1 MPSSKVFTGTGRS
14 QEDFERIVTSRI
26 IAIVRLSD
34 EASLVQVAEALARGG
49 VECLEFTSGTPG
61 FLDAIAESR
70 RVIGERALIGAGTV
84 VSEDQARECVAAGAQ
99 FVVSPGLFQPVVDAA
114 LDLDVV
120 SIPGAMTPTEIIQA
134 WEWGAH
140 AVKVFPVRQL
150 GPQYIRD
157 VRGPVPHIP
166 LVAVGGVDAS
176 NAAEYLQAGAIAVG
190 VGGRLVDKD
199 LVRNRDWPGLQQQA
213 QLLVDAV
220 SATGA

>member
-14 QEDFERIVTSRI
+14 QENFERIVTSRI

-99 FVVSPGLFQPVVDAA
+99 FVVSPGLFRPVVDAA

-150 GPQYIRD
+150 GTPIHPGCPRPGTAHST
-157 VRGPVPHIP
+157 RGGGWRRCVKRSGVPPSRRHRRRR
-166 LVAVGGVDAS
+166 G
-176 NAAEYLQAGAIAVG
+176 
-190 VGGRLVDKD
+190 
-199 LVRNRDWPGLQQQA
+199 WPA
-213 QLLVDAV
+213 R
-220 SATGA
+220 